1 VGTRS
6 KESALAICDRDGPVG
21 RNKNRKWTPCL
32 AKDILVN
39 TKTACEV
46 ECLYQPKKFPA
57 VLQRIQPAYKGN
69 LFVEI

>member
-1 VGTRS
+1 LLSGIRGGAVG
-6 KESALAICDRDGPVG
+6 K
-21 RNKNRKWTPCL
+21 NKNRKWTARL

-57 VLQRIQPAYKGN
+57 VLQRIQSAYKGGW
-69 LFVEI
+69 FVEL